1 MTCAVPHTG
10 GGRRSRRRR
19 GPKTRRCRA
28 KSHRRCKHSR
38 RKKKQRGGSCVACN
52 QTGGSALVSAIVPS
66 ILLTALYKL
75 TKNKTKRRGSTRK
88 RRR

>member
-10 GGRRSRRRR
+10 GGRRSIRRR
-19 GPKTRRCRA
+19 GPKTRRRRA
-28 KSHRRCKHSR
+28 KSHRQSKHSK
-38 RKKKQRGGSCVACN
+38 RKKKQRGGNCEVCT
-52 QTGGSALVSAIVPS
+52 QKGGSALVSAIVPS